1 MTLEALAGHGERL
14 PDDET
19 GAAQGAAVMAEAAV
33 PSEVAVTAGSP
44 AADSEAAA
52 MPETTATLETAAALT
67 AAAAMATAATLA
79 APPASEV
86 PASEVPATDGPSAD
100 AGAARDP
107 AGDAA
112 RAIGVRMIDGAIIEV
127 LLPPN
132 QEIEGPEARIA
143 GEAVRALAA
152 GRRMPVL
159 LVITGVVGVSVEA
172 RQVYTGSIAATAF
185 ALVGESPVDRVIAH
199 YLLRSR
205 SETIPAQF
213 FSSESA
219 AVEWLRQ
226 YVRDE

>member
-1 MTLEALAGHGERL
+1 MTVEAPVWPDERAPEDTAGVAL
-14 PDDET
+14 D
-19 GAAQGAAVMAEAAV
+19 ASAEAR
-33 PSEVAVTAGSP
+33 
-44 AADSEAAA
+44 
-52 MPETTATLETAAALT
+52 
-67 AAAAMATAATLA
+67 
-79 APPASEV
+79 
-86 PASEVPATDGPSAD
+86 ATDTAFTGSA
-100 AGAARDP
+100 G
-107 AGDAA
+107 A

-143 GEAVRALAA
+143 GGAVRSLAA

-172 RQVYTGSIAATAF
+172 RQVYSGSIAATAF

-205 SETIPAQF
+205 GETIPAQF

-219 AVEWLRQ
+219 ALEWLRQ
-226 YVRDE
+226 YVREE